1 MAGEWIKV
9 ELHLPEKPEVLQ
21 IAEATKMAPN
31 AVVGAL
37 IQVWGW
43 ASRNCNAD
51 GVTTIAAFS
60 HLNKMAGNECFAE
73 SLVEAGWLRV
83 KDAKIT
89 FVNFDRHNTQTAK
102 ERALVGR
109 RVNKHRGNGDVTE
122 EKRSQRY
129 KSVTR
134 EEKINKASAYGS
146 TPAPMAL

>member
-21 IAEATKMAPN
+21 IADSTKMAPN

-60 HLNKMAGNECFAE
+60 HLNKLAGHEGFAE
-73 SLVEAGWLRV
+73 SMVEAGWLRV

-89 FVNFDRHNTQTAK
+89 FVNFDRHNSQTAK

-109 RVNKHRGNGDVTE
+109 RVNKHRSNADVTDV
-122 EKRSQRY
+122 KRSDRY
-129 KSVTR
+129 KKVTR
-134 EEKINKASAYGS
+134 EEKNKERSCDRFLP
-146 TPAPMAL
+146 TCV

>member
-1 MAGEWIKV
+1 
-9 ELHLPEKPEVLQ
+9 
-21 IAEATKMAPN
+21 
-31 AVVGAL
+31 
-37 IQVWGW
+37 
-43 ASRNCNAD
+43 
-51 GVTTIAAFS
+51 
-60 HLNKMAGNECFAE
+60 
-73 SLVEAGWLRV
+73 V

-134 EEKINKASAYGS
+134 EEKINKAVAYGNA
-146 TPAPMAL
+146 PAPMSL

>member
-21 IAEATKMAPN
+21 IADLTKMDTN

-51 GVTTIAAFS
+51 GVTTISAFA
-60 HLNKMAGNECFAE
+60 HLNKLAGHEGFAE
-73 SLVEAGWLRV
+73 SMVEVGWLRV

-89 FVNFDRHNTQTAK
+89 FANFDRHNTQTAK
-102 ERALVGR
+102 ESALAGR
-109 RVNKHRGNGDVTE
+109 RVNKHRSNADVTE
-122 EKRSQRY
+122 VKRSDRY

-134 EEKINKASAYGS
+134 EEKNITRSAERFIPTS
-146 TPAPMAL
+146 V